1 MLTACLQ
8 LQSTEI
14 GEAMN
19 HTAVFIH
26 EKPSPSLRTVGTIT
40 IEAVTK
46 ETAVS
51 SYNDISNSAP
61 YTNFTTTPASLIL
74 PTQRTWIINGSS
86 TVACNYN
93 TEVKE
98 DHTMTTQTHRSVTF
112 YRNVSSVVWYISLL
126 HYLL

>member
-14 GEAMN
+14 GAAMN
-19 HTAVFIH
+19 HTTTFIH
-26 EKPSPSLRTVGTIT
+26 EKPSPSLRTVGART

-74 PTQRTWIINGSS
+74 RTQRTWIINGSNI
-86 TVACNYN
+86 VACNYN

-98 DHTMTTQTHRSVTF
+98 DHTTTTQTHRSVTF